1 MQYDIVDGGYLTWI
15 YGSKPF
21 SRGNWPPQS
30 VRGAILALDCL
41 DDTFRKRRD
50 ETYKANRIERRFD
63 NPDAY
68 AQWHRIR
75 ELRRDVV
82 EDPRLHCVRISGLE
96 ADDIIALAAWKFAT
110 KKSMLL
116 LLAQDKDLLQI
127 QGVNIT
133 DNQGVVVDL
142 ARFSNRLP
150 KAITREPL
158 TREQIPLVLAL
169 MGDKSD
175 NVPRLVDRGDLWR
188 MSQILRLPKVS
199 SRYALAKKF
208 YGEPFLRNLY
218 AVVLPDP
225 HIFGFTRYD
234 VFELLA
240 DEHWGAGLL
249 SSLKTNYKFAVKK
262 WSIPHLSDQMAHGKM
277 A

>member
-1 MQYDIVDGGYLTWI
+1 MQYDIVDGGYLTWL

-21 SRGNWPPQS
+21 ARGNWPPQS

-50 ETYKANRIERRFD
+50 DSYKANRIEKRFD

-68 AQWHRIR
+68 ATWHRIR
-75 ELRRDVV
+75 ELRREVV
-82 EDPRLHCVRISGLE
+82 EDPRLNCIRISGLE
-96 ADDIIALAAWKFAT
+96 ADDLIALAAWKFAT
-110 KKSMLL
+110 PKNWLV

-127 QGVNIT
+127 RGVNIT

-142 ARFSNRLP
+142 ARFANRLP

-175 NVPRLVDRGDLWR
+175 NIPRLIGRGDLWQ
-188 MSQILRLPKVS
+188 MSKILRHEKIAD
-199 SRYALAKKF
+199 RYAEAYRV
-208 YGEPFLRNLY
+208 YGQQFLRNLY

-225 HIFGFTRYD
+225 HIFTFTRLD
-234 VFELLA
+234 VLELLA
-240 DEHWGAGLL
+240 ERRWNEKLLDNLKKTYVDEME
-249 SSLKTNYKFAVKK
+249 K
-262 WSIPHLSDQMAHGKM
+262 WTIR
-277 A
+277 